1 MCAKKQV
8 TRLSLFAC
16 LAIVTTAN
24 GCAPEFLGLFKG
36 SHRNEPAPVAGFK
49 DSNTASID
57 PELESSEVTAP
68 EGAPEF
74 EPDPN
79 KKYKW
84 IVYHDQ
90 SEGGPLIVS
99 RGQVTHSTM
108 EVATAVLDC
117 SLFILWIGAY
127 FLPIYH

>member
-1 MCAKKQV
+1 MCAKKRV
-8 TRLSLFAC
+8 PRLSLFAC

-24 GCAPEFLGLFKG
+24 GCAPEFLGLFRG
-36 SHRNEPAPVAGFK
+36 GHGNEPTSVPGF
-49 DSNTASID
+49 TASKDASIP
-57 PELESSEVTAP
+57 PEPRVPDVTAT
-68 EGAPEF
+68 ESAPEF

-84 IVYHDQ
+84 IVYNDQ

-99 RGQVTHSTM
+99 RGQVTHNTM

-117 SLFILWIGAY
+117 SLLILWIAAY
-127 FLPIYH
+127 FLPVYH